1 MSLPINIEEL
11 ISGNIVE
18 SDRIEYKAGWN
29 PEKILRTIC
38 AFANDF
44 NNIGGGYIIVGIE
57 EKHGV
62 MTLPP
67 KGVHENQIDTIQKEL
82 LGICHNVTPNYFP
95 LVSVELFKEK
105 QLLVFW
111 APAGD
116 MRPYKAPKV
125 LEKNSEKFYYI
136 RRMTSSVQAKSA
148 DITRLFELAAKTP
161 YDNRVNQNYSIDNF
175 NLTTITTF

>member
-29 PEKILRTIC
+29 PEKILRSIC

-57 EKHGV
+57 EVDGLAK
-62 MTLPP
+62 LPP
-67 KGVHENQIDTIQKEL
+67 KGIQENQIDKIQREL
-82 LGICHNVTPNYFP
+82 LRICHHISPNYFP
-95 LVSVELFKEK
+95 VPSAEEFIGKLIMII
-105 QLLVFW
+105 W

-116 MRPYKAPKV
+116 VRPYRAPKI